1 MITDIRD
8 AAVHPAAL
16 VSYLLT
22 VVSQLFHIPFVDAL
36 AGVLWSNVPTL
47 FTATSIGAFTV
58 VPNVDGIP
66 AIVGETLQV
75 VALLLAVT
83 YGGKLLYGV
92 VLDAKER
99 ID

>member
-1 MITDIRD
+1 MITNIRD
-8 AAVHPAAL
+8 AARHPATLISAG
-16 VSYLLT
+16 LT
-22 VVSQLFHIPFVDAL
+22 VASQLFHIPFVDAL
-36 AGVLWSNVPTL
+36 LAVLWSNVPTL

-66 AIVGETLQV
+66 AVIGETLQV
-75 VALLLAVT
+75 VAILLALT

-92 VLDAKER
+92 FLDVKKR